1 MRFQAAHKLVTYLL
15 VLSALAAL
23 GTTRVLSPTSAIAF
37 LIVCACSFGVDAG
50 VPRLSA
56 ALDRA
61 AGGVRATTGLLL
73 VAIVWRIWRRMPDA
87 DLAPAF
93 DLVLVLLGYK
103 LLYRRNHRDYVHI
116 YALSFILVL
125 VASTITATFL
135 FVAAFAVYVVLATW
149 ALILFHLRREMEE
162 NYLVRHS
169 AQAPSQKVGIGR
181 ILGSRRVV
189 GRAFF
194 AATFLVA
201 AAVFIGALGVFAFVP
216 RLGAGFV
223 LGARAQPNLIGLAD
237 EVALG
242 RYGTAAAAR
251 HAVVLRATLPR
262 LRALAKETAKQDAAE
277 RLYFRG
283 AVYDT
288 YDRGRWLRSRR
299 PELRTVIDEAGG
311 RAFLHELSEQ
321 SAAAAAAAAATTDTL
336 AGAERQEIEAVGV
349 PAAVLFAVD
358 RPVAFE
364 LPSTRLGAGGTVGVV
379 PRWSGEAALRVGG
392 DAPNGVGDGF
402 VTLAHAHYVAY
413 SRPRPLDAPALDRRA
428 RLDDLAL
435 PEGLQGLK
443 ELGARLGTG
452 DGDGGKS
459 DSEKIA
465 AVTDWLRS
473 GHTYTTRPPERP
485 AGVDPVDDFLFRQP
499 AGHCEFFASAAVL
512 LLRAAGVP
520 ARYVTGFRGG
530 EWNSIGGYV
539 AVRGERAHAWAEAF
553 VAGVGWTRVDA
564 TPPAAAL
571 APAGRLDA
579 TSDALDF
586 FWSRWVVGYDLG
598 RQRNLAHQA
607 WHGLGHFGPG
617 APLGQILIALVL
629 CAALAALGLALH
641 RRRGRRPPRLGIGTA
656 GGGTSAGAPRSEGA
670 VDRLYHRTLGR
681 LSRLGW
687 PRRPNETPHEYA
699 ARLRGA
705 GPFAGGD
712 AFDGLTARYA
722 AARFGGQQPADDAVV
737 ALGRTMGIF
746 FPDRAKTNGPP
757 DKMAES
763 LARPRQTGTDA
774 HPSPPNR
781 RPFRGI
787 FLAVRFPAGRE
798 TPHV

>member
-23 GTTRVLSPTSAIAF
+23 GTTRVLGPGSAIAF

-50 VPRLSA
+50 SPRLTA

-61 AGGVRATTGLLL
+61 AGGVRAATGLLL
-73 VAIVWRIWRRMPDA
+73 VGIVWRIWRRMPDA

-194 AATFLVA
+194 AATFVVA
-201 AAVFIGALGVFAFVP
+201 AAVFVGALGVFAFVP

-223 LGARAQPNLIGLAD
+223 LGARPQPNLIGLSD
-237 EVALG
+237 EVVLG
-242 RYGTAAAAR
+242 RYGTASGAR

-262 LRALAKETAKQDAAE
+262 LRALGSEAVRREAAE

-288 YDRGRWLRSRR
+288 YERGRWLRSRR

-311 RAFLHELSEQ
+311 RAFIHELGEPS
-321 SAAAAAAAAATTDTL
+321 SAATTDTL
-336 AGAERQEIEAVGV
+336 AGAERQEIEAVGI

-364 LPSTRLGAGGTVGVV
+364 LPSTRLGAGGVVGVV

-392 DAPNGVGDGF
+392 DAQNGLGDGF

-413 SRPRPLDAPALDRRA
+413 SRPRALAAPALDTRA
-428 RLDDLAL
+428 QLDTLAL
-435 PEGLQGLK
+435 PEGLPELK
-443 ELGARLGTG
+443 ELGARLGG
-452 DGDGGKS
+452 RGVSEKS
-459 DSEKIA
+459 DSEKIG
-465 AVTDWLRS
+465 AVVAWLRS
-473 GHTYTTRPPERP
+473 GHAYTTRPPERP
-485 AGVDPVDDFLFRQP
+485 AGVDPVDDFLFRQT

-530 EWNSIGGYV
+530 EWNPIGGYV

-553 VAGVGWTRVDA
+553 VAGAGWTRVDA
-564 TPPAAAL
+564 TPPADAL
-571 APAGRLDA
+571 APAGRLDE

-598 RQRNLAHQA
+598 RQRDLAHQA

-617 APLGQILIALVL
+617 APLGQILIALVIG
-629 CAALAALGLALH
+629 AALTALGVAV
-641 RRRGRRPPRLGIGTA
+641 RRRRRRHARGLPLSAAA
-656 GGGTSAGAPRSEGA
+656 GGARARAPRAEGA
-670 VDRLYHRTLGR
+670 VDRLYRRTLGR

-699 ARLRGA
+699 ARLRTT
-705 GPFAGGD
+705 GPFAGDD

-722 AARFGGQQPADDAVV
+722 AARFGGRQPADEAVA
-737 ALGRTMGIF
+737 ALGRTIG
-746 FPDRAKTNGPP
+746 DLLSGSQQN
-757 DKMAES
+757 
-763 LARPRQTGTDA
+763 
-774 HPSPPNR
+774 
-781 RPFRGI
+781 
-787 FLAVRFPAGRE
+787 
-798 TPHV
+798 

>member
-23 GTTRVLSPTSAIAF
+23 GTTRLLAPASAIAF

-50 VPRLSA
+50 SSRLTA
-56 ALDRA
+56 ALDRV
-61 AGGVRATTGLLL
+61 AGGVRAATGLLL

-194 AATFLVA
+194 ATTFVVA
-201 AAVFIGALGVFAFVP
+201 AAVFVGALGVFAFVP

-223 LGARAQPNLIGLAD
+223 LGARAQPNLIGLSD
-237 EVALG
+237 EVVLG
-242 RYGTAAAAR
+242 RYGTAAGAR

-262 LRALAKETAKQDAAE
+262 LRALGSEAVRQDAAE

-288 YDRGRWLRSRR
+288 YERGRWLRSRR
-299 PELRTVIDEAGG
+299 PELRTVVDEAGG
-311 RAFLHELSEQ
+311 RAFLHELGEQ
-321 SAAAAAAAAATTDTL
+321 STAATPDTL
-336 AGAERQEIEAVGV
+336 AGAERQEIEAVGI
-349 PAAVLFAVD
+349 PAAVLFAID

-364 LPSTRLGAGGTVGVV
+364 LPSTRLGAGGAVGVV

-392 DAPNGVGDGF
+392 DAQNGLGDGF

-413 SRPRPLDAPALDRRA
+413 SRPRALAAPALDPHA

-435 PEGLQGLK
+435 PEGLPELK
-443 ELGARLGTG
+443 ELGARLGAG
-452 DGDGGKS
+452 RGVGADGEKRDG
-459 DSEKIA
+459 EKVA
-465 AVTDWLRS
+465 AVVAWLRS
-473 GHTYTTRPPERP
+473 GHAYTTRPPERP

-530 EWNSIGGYV
+530 EWNPIGGYV

-564 TPPAAAL
+564 TPPAEAL
-571 APAGRLDA
+571 APAGRLEA

-598 RQRNLAHQA
+598 RQRDLAHEA

-617 APLGQILIALVL
+617 APLGQILITLVFG
-629 CAALAALGLALH
+629 AALTALGVAV
-641 RRRGRRPPRLGIGTA
+641 RRRRRRHAHGLPLGAAA
-656 GGGTSAGAPRSEGA
+656 GGAGARAPRTEGA
-670 VDRLYHRTLGR
+670 VDRLYRRTLGR

-699 ARLRGA
+699 ARLRA
-705 GPFAGGD
+705 SGPFAGDD

-722 AARFGGQQPADDAVV
+722 AARFGGQQPADEAVTE
-737 ALGRTMGIF
+737 LGRTIG
-746 FPDRAKTNGPP
+746 DLLSGAQQN
-757 DKMAES
+757 
-763 LARPRQTGTDA
+763 
-774 HPSPPNR
+774 
-781 RPFRGI
+781 
-787 FLAVRFPAGRE
+787 
-798 TPHV
+798 

>member
-23 GTTRVLSPTSAIAF
+23 ATTRVLAPGSAIAF

-50 VPRLSA
+50 SNRLTG

-61 AGGVRATTGLLL
+61 AGWVRAATGLLL

-194 AATFLVA
+194 ATTFVVA
-201 AAVFIGALGVFAFVP
+201 AAVFVGALGVFAFVP

-223 LGARAQPNLIGLAD
+223 LGARAQPNLIGLSD

-242 RYGTAAAAR
+242 RYGTAEGAR

-262 LRALAKETAKQDAAE
+262 LRGLGSEAARRDAAE

-288 YDRGRWLRSRR
+288 YGGGRWLRSRR

-311 RAFLHELSEQ
+311 RAFIHELGELP
-321 SAAAAAAAAATTDTL
+321 TPDTL

-358 RPVAFE
+358 RPVALE

-392 DAPNGVGDGF
+392 GDAQNGFGDGF

-413 SRPRPLDAPALDRRA
+413 SRPRALAAPALDARA

-443 ELGARLGTG
+443 ALGARLGAG
-452 DGDGGKS
+452 RDDSGKS

-465 AVTDWLRS
+465 AVLDWLRS
-473 GHTYTTRPPERP
+473 GHAYTTRPPARP
-485 AGVDPVDDFLFRQP
+485 AGVDPVDDFLFSQP
-499 AGHCEFFASAAVL
+499 VGHCEFFASAAVL

-530 EWNSIGGYV
+530 EWNPIGGYV

-553 VAGVGWTRVDA
+553 VAGAGWTRVDA
-564 TPPAAAL
+564 TPPADAL

-598 RQRNLAHQA
+598 RQREIAHQA
-607 WHGLGHFGPG
+607 WHGLGHLGPG
-617 APLGQILIALVL
+617 APVGRILISLLLA
-629 CAALAALGLALH
+629 AALTALGFAA
-641 RRRGRRPPRLGIGTA
+641 RRRRRRHAHGLPLGATA
-656 GGGTSAGAPRSEGA
+656 GGTGGGAPRADRA
-670 VDRLYHRTLGR
+670 VDWLYRRTLGR

-699 ARLRGA
+699 SRLRA
-705 GPFAGGD
+705 TGPFAGDD
-712 AFDGLTARYA
+712 AFDGLTARYT
-722 AARFGGQQPADDAVV
+722 AARFGGQQPADDAVA
-737 ALGRTMGIF
+737 ALGRTIG
-746 FPDRAKTNGPP
+746 DLLSGSQQN
-757 DKMAES
+757 
-763 LARPRQTGTDA
+763 
-774 HPSPPNR
+774 
-781 RPFRGI
+781 
-787 FLAVRFPAGRE
+787 
-798 TPHV
+798 

>member
-23 GTTRVLSPTSAIAF
+23 GTTRVLAPGSAIAF

-50 VPRLSA
+50 SPRLTA

-61 AGGVRATTGLLL
+61 AGGVRAATGLLL

-194 AATFLVA
+194 AATFVVA
-201 AAVFIGALGVFAFVP
+201 AAVFVGALGVFAFVP

-223 LGARAQPNLIGLAD
+223 LGARAQPNLIGLSD

-242 RYGTAAAAR
+242 RYGTAAGAR

-262 LRALAKETAKQDAAE
+262 LRALGSEAARQDAAE

-299 PELRTVIDEAGG
+299 PELRTVVDEVGG
-311 RAFLHELSEQ
+311 RAFLHELGEQ
-321 SAAAAAAAAATTDTL
+321 STIATAATRDTL

-358 RPVAFE
+358 RPVAIE
-364 LPSTRLGAGGTVGVV
+364 LPSTRLGAGGSVGVV
-379 PRWSGEAALRVGG
+379 PRWSGEAALRVG
-392 DAPNGVGDGF
+392 DAQNGLGDGF

-413 SRPRPLDAPALDRRA
+413 SRPRALAAPTLDARA
-428 RLDDLAL
+428 RLDNLAL
-435 PEGLQGLK
+435 PEGLPGLK
-443 ELGARLGTG
+443 ELGARLGA
-452 DGDGGKS
+452 GKS
-459 DSEKIA
+459 DSDNGDGKKIT
-465 AVTDWLRS
+465 AVIDWLRS
-473 GHTYTTRPPERP
+473 GHAYTTRPPERP
-485 AGVDPVDDFLFRQP
+485 AGVDPVDDFLFNQP
-499 AGHCEFFASAAVL
+499 VGHCEYFASAAVL

-530 EWNSIGGYV
+530 EWNPIGGYV

-553 VAGVGWTRVDA
+553 VAGAGWTRVDA
-564 TPPAAAL
+564 TPPAEAL

-586 FWSRWVVGYDLG
+586 YWSRWVVGYDLG
-598 RQRNLAHQA
+598 RQRDLANQA

-617 APLGQILIALVL
+617 ALLGQILIGLVL
-629 CAALAALGLALH
+629 STALTALGFALRRL
-641 RRRGRRPPRLGIGTA
+641 RRRHPHGLRLGAAA
-656 GGGTSAGAPRSEGA
+656 GGTGARARRTEGA

-699 ARLRGA
+699 ARLRAA
-705 GPFAGGD
+705 GPFAGDD

-722 AARFGGQQPADDAVV
+722 AARFGGQQPADDTVA
-737 ALGRTMGIF
+737 ALGRTIG
-746 FPDRAKTNGPP
+746 DVLSGSQQN
-757 DKMAES
+757 
-763 LARPRQTGTDA
+763 
-774 HPSPPNR
+774 
-781 RPFRGI
+781 
-787 FLAVRFPAGRE
+787 
-798 TPHV
+798 

>member
-23 GTTRVLSPTSAIAF
+23 GTTRVLAPTSAIAF

-50 VPRLSA
+50 SPRLTA
-56 ALDRA
+56 ILDRA
-61 AGGVRATTGLLL
+61 ASGVRAATGLLL

-135 FVAAFAVYVVLATW
+135 FVAAFAIYVVLATW

-194 AATFLVA
+194 AATFVVA
-201 AAVFIGALGVFAFVP
+201 AAVFVGALGVFAFVP

-223 LGARAQPNLIGLAD
+223 LGARAQPNLIGLSD
-237 EVALG
+237 EVTLG
-242 RYGTAAAAR
+242 RYGTAAGAH

-262 LRALAKETAKQDAAE
+262 LRALGSETARQDAAE

-288 YDRGRWLRSRR
+288 YESGRWLRSRR
-299 PELRTVIDEAGG
+299 PELRSVIDEAGG
-311 RAFLHELSEQ
+311 RAFIHELGEQ
-321 SAAAAAAAAATTDTL
+321 STVATAAMPDTL
-336 AGAERQEIEAVGV
+336 AGAERQEIEAVGI

-358 RPVAFE
+358 RPVAIE

-379 PRWSGEAALRVGG
+379 PRWSGEAALRVGS
-392 DAPNGVGDGF
+392 DAQNGLGDGF

-413 SRPRPLDAPALDRRA
+413 SRPRDGLRSAEPSSVHASLDARA
-428 RLDDLAL
+428 RLDNLAL
-435 PEGLQGLK
+435 PEGQQGLK
-443 ELGARLGTG
+443 ELGARLGAG
-452 DGDGGKS
+452 REDSGKV
-459 DSEKIA
+459 A
-465 AVTDWLRS
+465 AVVDWLRS
-473 GHTYTTRPPERP
+473 GHSYTTRPPERP

-499 AGHCEFFASAAVL
+499 VGHCEFFASAAVL

-564 TPPAAAL
+564 TPPAEAL

-586 FWSRWVVGYDLG
+586 FWSRWIVGYDLG
-598 RQRNLAHQA
+598 RQRDLAHQA

-617 APLGQILIALVL
+617 APLGQSLLALVL
-629 CAALAALGLALH
+629 AGALTALGFAA
-641 RRRGRRPPRLGIGTA
+641 RRRRRRRAHGLPLGEAA
-656 GGGTSAGAPRSEGA
+656 GGTGARAPRTDGA
-670 VDRLYHRTLGR
+670 LDRLYRRTLGR

-699 ARLRGA
+699 ARLRAA
-705 GPFAGGD
+705 GPFARDD
-712 AFDGLTARYA
+712 AFDGLTARYT
-722 AARFGGQQPADDAVV
+722 AARFGDQQTADETVA
-737 ALGRTMGIF
+737 ALGRTIG
-746 FPDRAKTNGPP
+746 DVLSGLQQN
-757 DKMAES
+757 
-763 LARPRQTGTDA
+763 
-774 HPSPPNR
+774 
-781 RPFRGI
+781 
-787 FLAVRFPAGRE
+787 
-798 TPHV
+798 

>member
-23 GTTRVLSPTSAIAF
+23 GTTGVLAPGNAIAF

-50 VPRLSA
+50 STRLTA

-61 AGGVRATTGLLL
+61 AGGVRAATGLLL

-194 AATFLVA
+194 ATTFVVA
-201 AAVFIGALGVFAFVP
+201 AAVFVGALAVFAFVP

-223 LGARAQPNLIGLAD
+223 LGARAQPNLIGLSD
-237 EVALG
+237 EVAIG
-242 RYGTAAAAR
+242 RYGTAAGAR

-262 LRALAKETAKQDAAE
+262 LRALGSEAARQDAAE
-277 RLYFRG
+277 QLYFRG
-283 AVYDT
+283 AVYDA
-288 YDRGRWLRSRR
+288 YDSGRWLRSRR

-311 RAFLHELSEQ
+311 RAFIHELGELP
-321 SAAAAAAAAATTDTL
+321 TPDTL
-336 AGAERQEIEAVGV
+336 AGAERQEIEAVGI
-349 PAAVLFAVD
+349 PATVLFAVD
-358 RPVAFE
+358 RPVAIE
-364 LPSTRLGAGGTVGVV
+364 LPSKRLGAAGSVGVV
-379 PRWSGEAALRVGG
+379 PRWSGEAALRVGD
-392 DAPNGVGDGF
+392 DAQNGVGDGF

-413 SRPRPLDAPALDRRA
+413 SRPRALAAPALDA
-428 RLDDLAL
+428 HACLDNLAL
-435 PEGLQGLK
+435 PEGLPRLK
-443 ELGARLGTG
+443 ELGTRLGSG
-452 DGDGGKS
+452 HGDGG
-459 DSEKIA
+459 DSEKIT
-465 AVTDWLRS
+465 AVIDWLRS
-473 GHTYTTRPPERP
+473 GHSYTTHPPERP
-485 AGVDPVDDFLFRQP
+485 AGVDPVDDFVFSQP
-499 AGHCEFFASAAVL
+499 VGHCEFFASAAVL

-553 VAGVGWTRVDA
+553 VAGTGWTRVDA
-564 TPPAAAL
+564 TPPADAL

-598 RQRNLAHQA
+598 RQRDLAHQA

-617 APLGQILIALVL
+617 EPPGRILLALLLG
-629 CAALAALGLALH
+629 AALTALGFAVRRV
-641 RRRGRRPPRLGIGTA
+641 RRRHAYGLRFGA
-656 GGGTSAGAPRSEGA
+656 ASAGAGASAPRAEGA
-670 VDRLYHRTLGR
+670 IDRLYRRTLGR

-699 ARLRGA
+699 SRLQAA
-705 GPFAGGD
+705 GPFAKD
-712 AFDGLTARYA
+712 AAFDSLTARYA
-722 AARFGGQQPADDAVV
+722 AARFGGQQPADDTVA
-737 ALGRTMGIF
+737 ALGRTIG
-746 FPDRAKTNGPP
+746 DVLSRSQQN
-757 DKMAES
+757 
-763 LARPRQTGTDA
+763 
-774 HPSPPNR
+774 
-781 RPFRGI
+781 
-787 FLAVRFPAGRE
+787 
-798 TPHV
+798 

>member
-23 GTTRVLSPTSAIAF
+23 GTTRMLAPGSALAF
-37 LIVCACSFGVDAG
+37 LIVCVCSFGVDAG
-50 VPRLSA
+50 SSRLTA

-61 AGGVRATTGLLL
+61 AGGVRAGTGLLL

-194 AATFLVA
+194 AATFVVA
-201 AAVFIGALGVFAFVP
+201 AAVFVGALGVFAFVP

-223 LGARAQPNLIGLAD
+223 LGARAQPNLIGLSD
-237 EVALG
+237 EVTLG

-262 LRALAKETAKQDAAE
+262 LRALGNEATRRDAAE

-283 AVYDT
+283 AVYDA
-288 YDRGRWLRSRR
+288 YERGRWLRSRR

-311 RAFLHELSEQ
+311 RAFLHELGEQ
-321 SAAAAAAAAATTDTL
+321 STAAAAATPDTL
-336 AGAERQEIEAVGV
+336 AGAERQEIEAVGI

-358 RPVAFE
+358 RPVAIE

-392 DAPNGVGDGF
+392 DAQNGLGDGF

-413 SRPRPLDAPALDRRA
+413 SRPRALAAPVLDARA
-428 RLDDLAL
+428 RLDNLAL
-435 PEGLQGLK
+435 PDGLEGLK
-443 ELGARLGTG
+443 ELGARLGA
-452 DGDGGKS
+452 GGQNGRT
-459 DSEKIA
+459 DSQKIA
-465 AVTDWLRS
+465 AVIDWLRA
-473 GHTYTTRPPERP
+473 GHSYTTRPPERP
-485 AGVDPVDDFLFRQP
+485 AGVDPVDDFLFSQP
-499 AGHCEFFASAAVL
+499 TGHCEFFASAAVL

-530 EWNSIGGYV
+530 EWNPIGGYV

-553 VAGVGWTRVDA
+553 VAGAGWTRVDA
-564 TPPAAAL
+564 TPPADAL

-598 RQRNLAHQA
+598 RQRDLAHQA

-617 APLGQILIALVL
+617 APLGQILIALIL
-629 CAALAALGLALH
+629 ATALTGLGFAVRRL
-641 RRRGRRPPRLGIGTA
+641 RRRRTQGLPADAPA
-656 GGGTSAGAPRSEGA
+656 GGTGPRAPRTEGA
-670 VDRLYHRTLGR
+670 VDRLYRRTLGR

-687 PRRPNETPHEYA
+687 PRRPSETPHEYA
-699 ARLRGA
+699 ARLRAA
-705 GPFAGGD
+705 GPFLGDD
-712 AFDGLTARYA
+712 AFDGLTTRYA
-722 AARFGGQQPADDAVV
+722 AARFGGQQPADEAVA
-737 ALGRTMGIF
+737 ALGRTIG
-746 FPDRAKTNGPP
+746 DVLSGSQQN
-757 DKMAES
+757 
-763 LARPRQTGTDA
+763 
-774 HPSPPNR
+774 
-781 RPFRGI
+781 
-787 FLAVRFPAGRE
+787 
-798 TPHV
+798 

>member
-23 GTTRVLSPTSAIAF
+23 ATTRVLAPTSALAF

-50 VPRLSA
+50 APRLTA

-61 AGGVRATTGLLL
+61 VGGVRAATGLLL
-73 VAIVWRIWRRMPDA
+73 VAVVWRIWRRMPDA

-194 AATFLVA
+194 AATFVVA
-201 AAVFIGALGVFAFVP
+201 AAVFVGALGVFAFVP

-223 LGARAQPNLIGLAD
+223 LGARAQPNLIGLSD
-237 EVALG
+237 EVTLG
-242 RYGTAAAAR
+242 RYGTAAGAR

-262 LRALAKETAKQDAAE
+262 LRALGGEAARQDAAE

-288 YDRGRWLRSRR
+288 YDGGRWLRSRR

-311 RAFLHELSEQ
+311 RAFLHELGEE
-321 SAAAAAAAAATTDTL
+321 ATAATPDTL
-336 AGAERQEIEAVGV
+336 AGAERQEIEAVGI

-358 RPVAFE
+358 RPVAIE

-392 DAPNGVGDGF
+392 DAQNGFGDGF

-413 SRPRPLDAPALDRRA
+413 SRPRPLLPAPALDARA

-435 PEGLQGLK
+435 PEGLPGLK
-443 ELGARLGTG
+443 ELGARLGAG
-452 DGDGGKS
+452 RGDGGEGGKR

-465 AVTDWLRS
+465 AVIAWLRS
-473 GHTYTTRPPERP
+473 GHAYTTRPPERP
-485 AGVDPVDDFLFRQP
+485 AGVDPVVDFLFSQP

-530 EWNSIGGYV
+530 EWNPIGNYV

-564 TPPAAAL
+564 TPPAEAL

-598 RQRNLAHQA
+598 RQRDLAHQA

-617 APLGQILIALVL
+617 APLGRILMGLVL
-629 CAALAALGLALH
+629 AAALTALGFAV
-641 RRRGRRPPRLGIGTA
+641 RRRRRRHAHGPRPGAGA
-656 GGGTSAGAPRSEGA
+656 GGTGVRAPRTEGA
-670 VDRLYHRTLGR
+670 VDRLYRRTLGR

-699 ARLRGA
+699 ARLRAA
-705 GPFAGGD
+705 GPFAGDD

-722 AARFGGQQPADDAVV
+722 AARFGGQQPADETVA
-737 ALGRTMGIF
+737 ALGRTIG
-746 FPDRAKTNGPP
+746 DVLSGAQQN
-757 DKMAES
+757 
-763 LARPRQTGTDA
+763 
-774 HPSPPNR
+774 
-781 RPFRGI
+781 
-787 FLAVRFPAGRE
+787 
-798 TPHV
+798 

>member
-23 GTTRVLSPTSAIAF
+23 GTTRVLAPGSAVAF
-37 LIVCACSFGVDAG
+37 LIVCACSFAVDAG
-50 VPRLSA
+50 SPRLTA

-61 AGGVRATTGLLL
+61 AGGVRVATGLLL
-73 VAIVWRIWRRMPDA
+73 VAIVWRIWRRIPDA

-103 LLYRRNHRDYVHI
+103 LLYRRSHRDYVHI

-135 FVAAFAVYVVLATW
+135 FMAAFAVYVVLATW

-194 AATFLVA
+194 GATFVVA
-201 AAVFIGALGVFAFVP
+201 AAVFIGALCVFAFVP

-223 LGARAQPNLIGLAD
+223 LGARAQPNLVGLSD

-242 RYGTAAAAR
+242 HYGTAAGAR

-262 LRALAKETAKQDAAE
+262 LRALGSEAARRDAAE

-283 AVYDT
+283 AVYDG
-288 YDRGRWLRSRR
+288 YDRGRWLRTRR

-311 RAFLHELSEQ
+311 RAFIHELGE
-321 SAAAAAAAAATTDTL
+321 APTPDAL
-336 AGAERQEIEAVGV
+336 AGAEQQEIEAVGV

-358 RPVAFE
+358 RPVAIE
-364 LPSTRLGAGGTVGVV
+364 LPATRLGAGGTVGVV

-392 DAPNGVGDGF
+392 DAQNGFGDGF

-413 SRPRPLDAPALDRRA
+413 SRPRALGAATLDPRA
-428 RLDDLAL
+428 RLDNLAL
-435 PEGLQGLK
+435 PDGLPGLK
-443 ELGARLGTG
+443 ELGARLGATG
-452 DGDGGKS
+452 RTDSDETASGKTDG
-459 DSEKIA
+459 EKIA
-465 AVTDWLRS
+465 AVIDWLRA
-473 GHTYTTRPPERP
+473 GHSYTMRPPERP
-485 AGVDPVDDFLFRQP
+485 AGVDPVDDFLFKQP

-530 EWNSIGGYV
+530 EWNPIGGYV

-553 VAGVGWTRVDA
+553 VAGAGWTRVDA
-564 TPPAAAL
+564 TPPAESL

-598 RQRNLAHQA
+598 RQRDLARQA
-607 WHGLGHFGPG
+607 WRGLGRLGPG
-617 APLGQILIALVL
+617 AALGRILIALLVMATL
-629 CAALAALGLALH
+629 IGGGFAAQR
-641 RRRGRRPPRLGIGTA
+641 RRRGRARGLPPGAMFGAT
-656 GGGTSAGAPRSEGA
+656 GPEAPRAEGA
-670 VDRLYHRTLGR
+670 VDRLYRRTLGR
-681 LSRLGW
+681 LARLGW

-699 ARLRGA
+699 ARLRVA
-705 GPFAGGD
+705 GPFAGDG
-712 AFDGLTARYA
+712 AFDGLTTRYA
-722 AARFGGQQPADDAVV
+722 AARFGGQPPADEAVA
-737 ALGRTMGIF
+737 ALGRTIGEVLS
-746 FPDRAKTNGPP
+746 GP
-757 DKMAES
+757 
-763 LARPRQTGTDA
+763 QQ
-774 HPSPPNR
+774 N
-781 RPFRGI
+781 
-787 FLAVRFPAGRE
+787 
-798 TPHV
+798 

>member
-23 GTTRVLSPTSAIAF
+23 GTTRVLAPTSAIAF

-50 VPRLSA
+50 SPRLTA

-61 AGGVRATTGLLL
+61 ASGVRAATGLLL

-194 AATFLVA
+194 AATFVVA
-201 AAVFIGALGVFAFVP
+201 AAVFVGALGVFAFVP

-223 LGARAQPNLIGLAD
+223 LGARAQPNLIGLSD
-237 EVALG
+237 EVTLG
-242 RYGTAAAAR
+242 RYGTAAGAH

-262 LRALAKETAKQDAAE
+262 LRALGSEAARQDAAE

-288 YDRGRWLRSRR
+288 YDGGRWLRSRR

-311 RAFLHELSEQ
+311 RAFIHELGEQ
-321 SAAAAAAAAATTDTL
+321 STLATAATPDTL

-349 PAAVLFAVD
+349 PAAVLFGVD
-358 RPVAFE
+358 RPVAIE

-392 DAPNGVGDGF
+392 DAQNGLGDGF

-413 SRPRPLDAPALDRRA
+413 SRPRALRSAEPSSVQASWTRA
-428 RLDDLAL
+428 R
-435 PEGLQGLK
+435 G
-443 ELGARLGTG
+443 
-452 DGDGGKS
+452 S
-459 DSEKIA
+459 
-465 AVTDWLRS
+465 
-473 GHTYTTRPPERP
+473 TTSRCPK
-485 AGVDPVDDFLFRQP
+485 G
-499 AGHCEFFASAAVL
+499 
-512 LLRAAGVP
+512 
-520 ARYVTGFRGG
+520 YRG
-530 EWNSIGGYV
+530 
-539 AVRGERAHAWAEAF
+539 
-553 VAGVGWTRVDA
+553 
-564 TPPAAAL
+564 
-571 APAGRLDA
+571 
-579 TSDALDF
+579 
-586 FWSRWVVGYDLG
+586 
-598 RQRNLAHQA
+598 
-607 WHGLGHFGPG
+607 
-617 APLGQILIALVL
+617 
-629 CAALAALGLALH
+629 
-641 RRRGRRPPRLGIGTA
+641 
-656 GGGTSAGAPRSEGA
+656 
-670 VDRLYHRTLGR
+670 
-681 LSRLGW
+681 
-687 PRRPNETPHEYA
+687 
-699 ARLRGA
+699 
-705 GPFAGGD
+705 
-712 AFDGLTARYA
+712 
-722 AARFGGQQPADDAVV
+722 
-737 ALGRTMGIF
+737 
-746 FPDRAKTNGPP
+746 
-757 DKMAES
+757 
-763 LARPRQTGTDA
+763 
-774 HPSPPNR
+774 
-781 RPFRGI
+781 
-787 FLAVRFPAGRE
+787 
-798 TPHV
+798 

>member
-50 VPRLSA
+50 SSRLTD

-61 AGGVRATTGLLL
+61 AGGVRAATGLLL

-125 VASTITATFL
+125 VASTITATFV

-194 AATFLVA
+194 AATFVVA
-201 AAVFIGALGVFAFVP
+201 AAVFVGALAVFAFVP

-223 LGARAQPNLIGLAD
+223 LGARAQPNLIGLSD
-237 EVALG
+237 EVTLG
-242 RYGTAAAAR
+242 RYGTAGAH

-262 LRALAKETAKQDAAE
+262 LRALGGEAARQDAAE

-288 YDRGRWLRSRR
+288 YDGGRWLRSRR
-299 PELRTVIDEAGG
+299 PELRTVIDEVGG
-311 RAFLHELSEQ
+311 RAFIHELGEQ
-321 SAAAAAAAAATTDTL
+321 LTPDTL
-336 AGAERQEIEAVGV
+336 AGAERQEIEAVGI

-358 RPVAFE
+358 RPVAIE
-364 LPSTRLGAGGTVGVV
+364 LPSTRLGAGGSVGVV

-392 DAPNGVGDGF
+392 EAQNGLGDGF
-402 VTLAHAHYVAY
+402 VMLAHAHYVAY
-413 SRPRPLDAPALDRRA
+413 SRPRALAARGLDPRA
-428 RLDDLAL
+428 RLDNLAL

-443 ELGARLGTG
+443 ELGERLGSGAQSAKT
-452 DGDGGKS
+452 

-465 AVTDWLRS
+465 AVLDWLRS
-473 GHTYTTRPPERP
+473 GHSYTTRPPERP

-499 AGHCEFFASAAVL
+499 VGHCEFFASAAVL

-530 EWNSIGGYV
+530 EWNPIGGYV

-553 VAGVGWTRVDA
+553 VTGVGWTRVDA
-564 TPPAAAL
+564 TPPAEAL
-571 APAGRLDA
+571 APAGRLEA

-586 FWSRWVVGYDLG
+586 FWSRWIVGYDLG
-598 RQRNLAHQA
+598 RQRDLAHKA

-617 APLGQILIALVL
+617 APLGQILLALVL
-629 CAALAALGLALH
+629 AAALTALGFAALRLRRRHALGL
-641 RRRGRRPPRLGIGTA
+641 RPGAAPGEMRT
-656 GGGTSAGAPRSEGA
+656 GAPRTEGA
-670 VDRLYHRTLGR
+670 VDRLYRRTLGR

-699 ARLRGA
+699 ARLRAA
-705 GPFAGGD
+705 GPFAGDD

-722 AARFGGQQPADDAVV
+722 AARFGGQQPADETVA
-737 ALGRTMGIF
+737 ALGRTIG
-746 FPDRAKTNGPP
+746 DVLSGAQQN
-757 DKMAES
+757 
-763 LARPRQTGTDA
+763 
-774 HPSPPNR
+774 
-781 RPFRGI
+781 
-787 FLAVRFPAGRE
+787 
-798 TPHV
+798 

>member
-23 GTTRVLSPTSAIAF
+23 GTTRVLAPGSALAF

-50 VPRLSA
+50 SPRLTA

-61 AGGVRATTGLLL
+61 AGWVRAATGLLL
-73 VAIVWRIWRRMPDA
+73 VAIVWRIWRRIPDA
-87 DLAPAF
+87 DLSPAF

-135 FVAAFAVYVVLATW
+135 FMAAFAVYVVLATW

-194 AATFLVA
+194 GATFVVA
-201 AAVFIGALGVFAFVP
+201 AAVFVGALCVFAFVP

-223 LGARAQPNLIGLAD
+223 LGARAQPNLVGLSD

-242 RYGTAAAAR
+242 HYGTAAGAR

-262 LRALAKETAKQDAAE
+262 LRALGSDAARQDAAE

-283 AVYDT
+283 AVYDA

-311 RAFLHELSEQ
+311 RAFIHELGE
-321 SAAAAAAAAATTDTL
+321 APTPDAL
-336 AGAERQEIEAVGV
+336 AGAEQQEIEAVGV

-358 RPVAFE
+358 RPVAIE
-364 LPSTRLGAGGTVGVV
+364 LPATRLGAGGTVGVV

-392 DAPNGVGDGF
+392 DAHNGFGDGF

-413 SRPRPLDAPALDRRA
+413 SRPRALAAPALDALA
-428 RLDDLAL
+428 RLDNLAL
-435 PEGLQGLK
+435 PDGLEGLK
-443 ELGARLGTG
+443 ELGTRLGASG
-452 DGDGGKS
+452 EADSGKT
-459 DSEKIA
+459 DNEKIA
-465 AVTDWLRS
+465 AVIDWLRA
-473 GHTYTTRPPERP
+473 GHSYTTRPPERP
-485 AGVDPVDDFLFRQP
+485 AGVDPVDDFLFDQP

-564 TPPAAAL
+564 TPPAEAL

-598 RQRNLAHQA
+598 RQRDLAHQA
-607 WHGLGHFGPG
+607 WHGLGRLGPG
-617 APLGQILIALVL
+617 APLGRILIALL
-629 CAALAALGLALH
+629 LAAALGGLVFAAQ
-641 RRRGRRPPRLGIGTA
+641 RRRGERGRRLARGAMVGATGP
-656 GGGTSAGAPRSEGA
+656 GAPRTEGA
-670 VDRLYHRTLGR
+670 VDRLYRRTLRR
-681 LSRLGW
+681 LTRLGW

-699 ARLRGA
+699 TRLRVA
-705 GPFAGGD
+705 GPFAGDD

-722 AARFGGQQPADDAVV
+722 AARFGGQQPADEAVA
-737 ALGRTMGIF
+737 ALGRTIGEVLSGSQQ
-746 FPDRAKTNGPP
+746 N
-757 DKMAES
+757 
-763 LARPRQTGTDA
+763 
-774 HPSPPNR
+774 
-781 RPFRGI
+781 
-787 FLAVRFPAGRE
+787 
-798 TPHV
+798 

>member
-23 GTTRVLSPTSAIAF
+23 GTTRLLAPGSALAF
-37 LIVCACSFGVDAG
+37 LIVCACSFGVDSG
-50 VPRLSA
+50 SSRLTA

-61 AGGVRATTGLLL
+61 AGGVRAATGLLL

-194 AATFLVA
+194 AATFVVA
-201 AAVFIGALGVFAFVP
+201 AAVFVGALGVFAFVP

-223 LGARAQPNLIGLAD
+223 LGARAQPNLIGLSD
-237 EVALG
+237 EVTLG
-242 RYGTAAAAR
+242 RYGTAAGSR

-262 LRALAKETAKQDAAE
+262 LRALGSEAVRQEAAE
-277 RLYFRG
+277 GLYFRG

-288 YDRGRWLRSRR
+288 YERGRWLRSRR

-311 RAFLHELSEQ
+311 RAFLHELGEPTP
-321 SAAAAAAAAATTDTL
+321 AAPPDTL
-336 AGAERQEIEAVGV
+336 AGAERQEIEAVGI

-364 LPSTRLGAGGTVGVV
+364 LPSTRLGAGGAVGVV
-379 PRWSGEAALRVGG
+379 PRWSGEAALRVGS
-392 DAPNGVGDGF
+392 DVQNGLGDGF
-402 VTLAHAHYVAY
+402 VTLAHAHYLAY
-413 SRPRPLDAPALDRRA
+413 SRPRPRPLAAPALDPRA
-428 RLDDLAL
+428 RLDNLAL

-443 ELGARLGTG
+443 ALGARLGAG
-452 DGDGGKS
+452 RGAAADGEKRDA
-459 DSEKIA
+459 EKIA
-465 AVTDWLRS
+465 AVVAWLRS
-473 GHTYTTRPPERP
+473 GHAYTTRPPERP

-530 EWNSIGGYV
+530 EWNPIGGYV

-564 TPPAAAL
+564 TPPAEAL

-598 RQRNLAHQA
+598 RQRDLAHEA

-617 APLGQILIALVL
+617 APLGQILLALVFA
-629 CAALAALGLALH
+629 AALTALGVAV
-641 RRRGRRPPRLGIGTA
+641 RRRRRRHAHGLPLA
-656 GGGTSAGAPRSEGA
+656 AAVGGTGARAPRTEGT
-670 VDRLYHRTLGR
+670 VDRLYRRTLGR

-699 ARLRGA
+699 ARLRA
-705 GPFAGGD
+705 TGPFAGDD

-722 AARFGGQQPADDAVV
+722 AARFGGQQPADEGIAE
-737 ALGRTMGIF
+737 LGRTIG
-746 FPDRAKTNGPP
+746 DLLSGAQQN
-757 DKMAES
+757 
-763 LARPRQTGTDA
+763 
-774 HPSPPNR
+774 
-781 RPFRGI
+781 
-787 FLAVRFPAGRE
+787 
-798 TPHV
+798 

>member
-23 GTTRVLSPTSAIAF
+23 GTTRVLAPTSAIAF

-50 VPRLSA
+50 SPRLTA

-61 AGGVRATTGLLL
+61 AGGVRAATGLLL

-194 AATFLVA
+194 AATFVVA
-201 AAVFIGALGVFAFVP
+201 AAVFVGALGVFAFVP

-223 LGARAQPNLIGLAD
+223 LGARAQPNLIGISD
-237 EVALG
+237 EVTLG
-242 RYGTAAAAR
+242 RYGTAAGAR

-262 LRALAKETAKQDAAE
+262 LRALGSEAARQDAAE

-283 AVYDT
+283 AVYDA

-311 RAFLHELSEQ
+311 RAFLHELGENRLRD
-321 SAAAAAAAAATTDTL
+321 ATAATPDTL

-358 RPVAFE
+358 RPVAIE

-392 DAPNGVGDGF
+392 DAQKVGDGF

-413 SRPRPLDAPALDRRA
+413 SRPRALAAPALDARA
-428 RLDDLAL
+428 R
-435 PEGLQGLK
+435 
-443 ELGARLGTG
+443 
-452 DGDGGKS
+452 S
-459 DSEKIA
+459 
-465 AVTDWLRS
+465 
-473 GHTYTTRPPERP
+473 TTSRCP
-485 AGVDPVDDFLFRQP
+485 
-499 AGHCEFFASAAVL
+499 
-512 LLRAAGVP
+512 
-520 ARYVTGFRGG
+520 RGCKG
-530 EWNSIGGYV
+530 
-539 AVRGERAHAWAEAF
+539 
-553 VAGVGWTRVDA
+553 
-564 TPPAAAL
+564 
-571 APAGRLDA
+571 
-579 TSDALDF
+579 
-586 FWSRWVVGYDLG
+586 
-598 RQRNLAHQA
+598 
-607 WHGLGHFGPG
+607 
-617 APLGQILIALVL
+617 
-629 CAALAALGLALH
+629 
-641 RRRGRRPPRLGIGTA
+641 
-656 GGGTSAGAPRSEGA
+656 
-670 VDRLYHRTLGR
+670 
-681 LSRLGW
+681 
-687 PRRPNETPHEYA
+687 
-699 ARLRGA
+699 
-705 GPFAGGD
+705 
-712 AFDGLTARYA
+712 
-722 AARFGGQQPADDAVV
+722 
-737 ALGRTMGIF
+737 
-746 FPDRAKTNGPP
+746 
-757 DKMAES
+757 
-763 LARPRQTGTDA
+763 
-774 HPSPPNR
+774 
-781 RPFRGI
+781 
-787 FLAVRFPAGRE
+787 
-798 TPHV
+798 

>member
-23 GTTRVLSPTSAIAF
+23 GTTRVLAPGSAIAF
-37 LIVCACSFGVDAG
+37 LLVCACSFAVDAG
-50 VPRLSA
+50 SPRLTA

-61 AGGVRATTGLLL
+61 ASGVRAATGLLL

-194 AATFLVA
+194 AATFVVA
-201 AAVFIGALGVFAFVP
+201 AAVFVGALGVFAFVP

-223 LGARAQPNLIGLAD
+223 LGARAQPNLIGLSD

-242 RYGTAAAAR
+242 RYGTAAGAR

-262 LRALAKETAKQDAAE
+262 LQALGSEAARQDAAE

-299 PELRTVIDEAGG
+299 PELRTVVDEAGG
-311 RAFLHELSEQ
+311 RSFLHELGEPST
-321 SAAAAAAAAATTDTL
+321 AATRDTL

-358 RPVAFE
+358 RPVAIE
-364 LPSTRLGAGGTVGVV
+364 LPSTRLGAGGSVGVV
-379 PRWSGEAALRVGG
+379 PRWSGEAALRVG
-392 DAPNGVGDGF
+392 DTQNGLGDGF

-413 SRPRPLDAPALDRRA
+413 SRPRALAAPALDARA
-428 RLDDLAL
+428 RLDNLAL
-435 PEGLQGLK
+435 PEGLPGLK
-443 ELGARLGTG
+443 ELGARLGAGHSDNG
-452 DGDGGKS
+452 DGKT
-459 DSEKIA
+459 ITT
-465 AVTDWLRS
+465 VIDWLRS

-485 AGVDPVDDFLFRQP
+485 AGVDPVDDFLFNQP
-499 AGHCEFFASAAVL
+499 VGHCEYFASAAVL

-530 EWNSIGGYV
+530 EWNPIGGYV

-553 VAGVGWTRVDA
+553 VAGAGWTRVDA
-564 TPPAAAL
+564 TPPAEAL
-571 APAGRLDA
+571 APAGRLDV

-586 FWSRWVVGYDLG
+586 YWSRWVVGYDLG
-598 RQRNLAHQA
+598 RQRDLAHQA

-617 APLGQILIALVL
+617 APLGQILMALVL
-629 CAALAALGLALH
+629 GTGLTALGFALRRL
-641 RRRGRRPPRLGIGTA
+641 RRRRPHGLPLGAAA
-656 GGGTSAGAPRSEGA
+656 GGAGARAPRTDGA
-670 VDRLYHRTLGR
+670 VERLYRRTLGR

-687 PRRPNETPHEYA
+687 ARRPNETPHEYA
-699 ARLRGA
+699 ARLRIA
-705 GPFAGGD
+705 GPFAGDD
-712 AFDGLTARYA
+712 AFDGLTARYT
-722 AARFGGQQPADDAVV
+722 AARFGGQQPADEAVA
-737 ALGRTMGIF
+737 ALGRTIG
-746 FPDRAKTNGPP
+746 DV
-757 DKMAES
+757 
-763 LARPRQTGTDA
+763 L
-774 HPSPPNR
+774 
-781 RPFRGI
+781 
-787 FLAVRFPAGRE
+787 
-798 TPHV
+798 

>member
-1 MRFQAAHKLVTYLL
+1 MRFQVAHKLVTYLL

-23 GTTRVLSPTSAIAF
+23 GTTSVLAPGSAIAF
-37 LIVCACSFGVDAG
+37 LLVCACSFGVDAG
-50 VPRLSA
+50 SNRLTA

-61 AGGVRATTGLLL
+61 AGGVRVATGLLL

-135 FVAAFAVYVVLATW
+135 FVAAFALYVVLATW

-194 AATFLVA
+194 AATFVVA
-201 AAVFIGALGVFAFVP
+201 AAVFVGALAVFAFVP

-223 LGARAQPNLIGLAD
+223 LGARAQPNLIGLSD
-237 EVALG
+237 EVTLG
-242 RYGTAAAAR
+242 RYGTAGAAR

-262 LRALAKETAKQDAAE
+262 LRALGSEAARQDAAE

-283 AVYDT
+283 AVYDV
-288 YDRGRWLRSRR
+288 YDGGRWLRSRR
-299 PELRTVIDEAGG
+299 PELRTVIDEADG
-311 RAFLHELSEQ
+311 RVFIHELGESP
-321 SAAAAAAAAATTDTL
+321 TPDTL

-349 PAAVLFAVD
+349 PAAVLFAAD
-358 RPVAFE
+358 RPVAIE
-364 LPSTRLGAGGTVGVV
+364 LPSTRLGASGTVGVV
-379 PRWSGEAALRVGG
+379 PRWSGEAALRVGS
-392 DAPNGVGDGF
+392 DAPNGFGDGF

-413 SRPRPLDAPALDRRA
+413 SRPRALAAPALDERA
-428 RLDDLAL
+428 WLDELAL

-443 ELGARLGTG
+443 ELGARLGAG
-452 DGDGGKS
+452 RDQAGKS

-465 AVTDWLRS
+465 AVIGWLRS
-473 GHTYTTRPPERP
+473 GHSYTTRPPARP
-485 AGVDPVDDFLFRQP
+485 AGVDPVDDFLFSQP
-499 AGHCEFFASAAVL
+499 VGHCEFFASAAVL

-530 EWNSIGGYV
+530 EWNPIGGYV

-553 VAGVGWTRVDA
+553 VAGTGWTRVDA
-564 TPPAAAL
+564 TPPADAL

-598 RQRNLAHQA
+598 RQRDLAHQA

-617 APLGQILIALVL
+617 VPLGRVLLALLLV
-629 CAALAALGLALH
+629 AALTALGLTVRRRRRRQAH
-641 RRRGRRPPRLGIGTA
+641 RRPLGAAVTRGTDG
-656 GGGTSAGAPRSEGA
+656 GAPRTDGA
-670 VDRLYHRTLGR
+670 VDRLYRRTLGR

-699 ARLRGA
+699 ARLRAA
-705 GPFAGGD
+705 GPFAGDGG
-712 AFDGLTARYA
+712 AFDGLTAQYA
-722 AARFGGQQPADDAVV
+722 AARFGGQQPADEAV
-737 ALGRTMGIF
+737 AGLGRTIG
-746 FPDRAKTNGPP
+746 DVLSG
-757 DKMAES
+757 S
-763 LARPRQTGTDA
+763 RQ
-774 HPSPPNR
+774 N
-781 RPFRGI
+781 
-787 FLAVRFPAGRE
+787 
-798 TPHV
+798 